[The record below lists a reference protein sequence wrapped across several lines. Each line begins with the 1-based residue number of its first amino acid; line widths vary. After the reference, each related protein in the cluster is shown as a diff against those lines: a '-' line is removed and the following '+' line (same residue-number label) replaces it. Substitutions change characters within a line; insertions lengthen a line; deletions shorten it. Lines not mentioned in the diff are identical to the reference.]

1 MRELRRLRAY
11 LVSAR
16 HYETQVQGCTCVYCK
31 TDVSDQVAVKQ
42 RPLDSQI
49 GGTHYKDFA
58 IQPIEFIHKNKISFA
73 AGNVIK
79 YVCRY
84 AAKDGVKDLE
94 KARHYIDMLIQME
107 SK

>member
-1 MRELRRLRAY
+1 M
-11 LVSAR
+11 SAK
-16 HYETQVQGCTCVYCK
+16 HYMDKIEGCHCTYCTPQFSPALAQAAPSK
-31 TDVSDQVAVKQ
+31 A
-42 RPLDSQI
+42 LDSQI

-73 AGNVIK
+73 AGNFIK

-107 SK
+107 AK